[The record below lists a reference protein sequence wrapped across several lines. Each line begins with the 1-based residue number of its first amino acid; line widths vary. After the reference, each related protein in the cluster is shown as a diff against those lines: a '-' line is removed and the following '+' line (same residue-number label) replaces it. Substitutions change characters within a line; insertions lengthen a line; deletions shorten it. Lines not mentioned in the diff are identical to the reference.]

1 MFSTEWSRVY
11 GAGQSIPHPALP
23 AHLGGQV
30 CCHGAGLPL
39 QVFIQGLCA
48 AEQGAREPHLEPC
61 IPLRPRQAS
70 QCLAN
75 DPAQEL
81 HIVEDHAELERCARW
96 E

>member
-1 MFSTEWSRVY
+1 M
-11 GAGQSIPHPALP
+11 
-23 AHLGGQV
+23 

-48 AEQGAREPHLEPC
+48 AEQGAREPPLKPC
-61 IPLRPRQAS
+61 IPLGPCQAS

-96 E
+96 G

>member
-1 MFSTEWSRVY
+1 MCRHS
-11 GAGQSIPHPALP
+11 
-23 AHLGGQV
+23 
-30 CCHGAGLPL
+30 AGLSL

-48 AEQGAREPHLEPC
+48 AEQGARESPLESC

-75 DPAQEL
+75 NPAQEL

-96 E
+96 G